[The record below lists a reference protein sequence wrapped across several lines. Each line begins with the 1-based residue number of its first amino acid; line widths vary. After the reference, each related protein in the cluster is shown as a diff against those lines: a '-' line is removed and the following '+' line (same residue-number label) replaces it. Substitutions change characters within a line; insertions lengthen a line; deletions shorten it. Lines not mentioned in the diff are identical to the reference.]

1 MTSAFAKPPKR
12 LFDRWL
18 LVKYVGLFLLIAAA
32 IGAVYYSL
40 GARPHTSPTPQ
51 LKEESYKAYRNG
63 DFRGAIVR
71 LNAYLKKNGD
81 DQEARNVLI
90 TSYAQVGN
98 LEAALKETENLI
110 KAKPNDTGALY
121 RAGQLSNQLGRSANA
136 IAYFKRA
143 ATIGPGVVQFHYQLA
158 ETYTH
163 QKSYENALA
172 QWQIVLEDLP
182 TDPTLRRLAYKK
194 IGDIFTELD
203 EPGKA
208 KRAYSKAA
216 SIKPDAPSLKK
227 RQKARR

>member
-18 LVKYVGLFLLIAAA
+18 VVKYVGLFLLIAAA
-32 IGAVYYSL
+32 IGAAYYGL
-40 GARPHTSPTPQ
+40 GTRPHTAPTPQ

-63 DFRGAIVR
+63 DFRGAIAR
-71 LNAYLKKNGD
+71 LNTYLKKNGN

-98 LEAALKETENLI
+98 LEAAFKETENLI
-110 KAKPNDTGALY
+110 KAKPNDAGTLY

-143 ATIGPGVVQFHYQLA
+143 ATINPSAVQFHYQLA

-163 QKSYENALA
+163 QKSYEHALA

-182 TDPTLRRLAYKK
+182 TEPTLRRLAYEKV
-194 IGDIFTELD
+194 GDIYNELD

-216 SIKPDAPSLKK
+216 GIKSDTPSLKK
-227 RQKARR
+227 QSKARR

>member
-18 LVKYVGLFLLIAAA
+18 VAKYLGLFLLIAAA
-32 IGAVYYSL
+32 IGAAYYSL
-40 GARPHTSPTPQ
+40 GTRPHSSPTPQ

-63 DFRGAIVR
+63 DFKGAITR
-71 LNAYLKKNGD
+71 LETYLKKNGN
-81 DQEARNVLI
+81 DQEARNLLI

-98 LEAALKETENLI
+98 LEASLKEAENLI
-110 KAKPNDTGALY
+110 KAKPGDAGALY

-143 ATIGPGVVQFHYQLA
+143 ATIDPSAVQFHYQLA
-158 ETYTH
+158 EIYTR

-172 QWQIVLEDLP
+172 QWRIVLEDLP
-182 TDPTLRRLAYKK
+182 TGPTLRRLAYGKV
-194 IGDIFTELD
+194 GDIYTKLD

-208 KRAYSKAA
+208 KRAYNKAA
-216 SIKPDAPSLKK
+216 DIKSDTPSLKK
-227 RQKARR
+227 QSKARR